1 MSIKQYPIHELGFH
15 ERLQQELSTYTEKII
30 HEDGSVTINVVSNSY
45 FLVNDTWNINV
56 IGAISNFKEQFSN
69 YKYSNKNI
77 RFEVKS
83 PSVNLEIKYV
93 WYNKLFR
100 DEWTL
105 TSAFVGQATHLR
117 KLTAFL
123 NEKYPTL
130 YSLLDLEIEKA
141 EREWLFWLSEQGVKM
156 KFIKKEYYGEYTSK
170 TSIANFLHVIY
181 SYLFQLTDTRCK
193 LSLY

>member
-105 TSAFVGQATHLR
+105 ASAFVGQATHLR

-156 KFIKKEYYGEYTSK
+156 KFIVNYHFISEQKSHFFAHSFRKPSP
-170 TSIANFLHVIY
+170 
-181 SYLFQLTDTRCK
+181 LF
-193 LSLY
+193 

>member
-1 MSIKQYPIHELGFH
+1 MSIQQYHIHELSFH

-30 HEDGSVTINVVSNSY
+30 HEDGSVTTNVVQNPY

-56 IGAISNFKEQFSN
+56 IGAIPNFREQFSN
-69 YKYSNKNI
+69 YKYSAKNI

-105 TSAFVGQATHLR
+105 TSAFCGQASHLR

-123 NEKYPTL
+123 NERHPTL
-130 YSLLDLEIEKA
+130 HSLLDLEIDKA
-141 EREWLFWLSEQGVKM
+141 EQEWLFWLSENGV
-156 KFIKKEYYGEYTSK
+156 
-170 TSIANFLHVIY
+170 SI
-181 SYLFQLTDTRCK
+181 QCTRQY
-193 LSLY
+193 SLYGKITQKTPVSRFFTSDLFLPLSINGYS